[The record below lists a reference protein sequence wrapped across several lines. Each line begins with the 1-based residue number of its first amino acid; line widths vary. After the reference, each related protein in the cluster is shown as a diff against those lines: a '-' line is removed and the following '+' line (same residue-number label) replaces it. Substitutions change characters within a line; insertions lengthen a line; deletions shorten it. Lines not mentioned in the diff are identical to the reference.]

1 MEGSRK
7 ILLAVRV
14 GDASSGPGR
23 TAAWLAEGLG
33 AQVTV
38 VYVATE
44 LRTAP
49 EVGLA
54 TALPIE
60 DLRDRMAEQ
69 ARERAERWARQALGS
84 IPFDVRVEDGPVAE
98 RIGAVAAEIGADLV
112 VAGTEAR
119 GAISGMI
126 LGDTTREILRRS
138 PCPVVVVPPAA
149 QKD

>member
-1 MEGSRK
+1 MEESRR

-14 GDASSGPGR
+14 GDASTGPAR
-23 TAAWLAEGLG
+23 TARWLAQGLG
-33 AQVTV
+33 ASVTV

-54 TALPIE
+54 MAVRVE
-60 DLRDRMAEQ
+60 DLRERMADE

-84 IPFDVRVEDGPVAE
+84 IPFDVRVEDGQVAE

-126 LGDTTREILRRS
+126 LGDTTRDILRRS

-149 QKD
+149 EKD